1 MVKLSLGDS
10 YENTVIPEKIRA
22 YGDITKPAS
31 SIGVMA
37 AIPFATIIYGELY
50 TSSGATFLL
59 ENLWTVVYASVTIM
73 LLHGGSQALNMA
85 EDAEADRQTD
95 HKQNR
100 PIPAGVISE
109 EEARSLAW
117 IFISVGLARAFTIT
131 SSFGIFALVLA
142 FNGVFYNLDPI
153 RAKERLWVNVA
164 WQASSRGLLL
174 YPASFAVWG
183 DPLNIVAWSM
193 GALSFM
199 LVLSM
204 QQTADFNDAEVDK
217 KFGIVTPAV
226 YHDFNK
232 LIGIMAGIVIAMF
245 ISMVSMVRLS
255 MIPNFW
261 SLFILVVPIAWS
273 LYYLWDKP
281 GGVSNVSGQSPTWYI
296 FYICLASMYILPATQ
311 LVLGV

>member
-37 AIPFATIIYGELY
+37 AIPFASIIYGELY
-50 TSSGATFLL
+50 SSGGPEFLL
-59 ENLWTVVYASVTIM
+59 QNLWTVVYASVTIM

-153 RAKERLWVNVA
+153 RAKERLWVNVG
-164 WQASSRGLLL
+164 WQAASRGLLL
-174 YPASFAVWG
+174 YPASFAIWG
-183 DPLNIVAWSM
+183 DPLNQVAWAM
-193 GALSFM
+193 GLLSFF

-204 QQTADFNDAEVDK
+204 QQTADFNDAEIDE
-217 KFGIVTPAV
+217 KFGIITPAV
-226 YHDFNK
+226 YHDFNS
-232 LIGIMAGIVIAMF
+232 LISIMAGIVLTMF
-245 ISMVSMVRLS
+245 AFMLWFVSLQI
-255 MIPNFW
+255 IPNFW
-261 SLFILVVPIAWS
+261 SLFILVIPIAWS

-296 FYICLASMYILPATQ
+296 FYLCLASMYILPAVQ
-311 LVLGV
+311 LMLEV